1 MEHPWIWL
9 HVTLFLDTTSTLAWI
24 QTCRVHRTWFR
35 AQHRQWNEFRA
46 GIAMAHYIRR
56 HLRVQLQV
64 HSQEAQQHSIP
75 RSDDPRVPPRV
86 ETLWIEHGPM
96 ASETVVIPTEML
108 LPFQHPRRNLVTLNA
123 DCKTLSTP
131 PMLVHAV
138 NGTRRLYSVIRLVQ
152 LHGDDED
159 TSKELRRF
167 IYHPQM
173 GDLKAVPLLEKHQW
187 AREGHPRFDVVS
199 MDGACQLELN
209 VPAHVEATVDCY
221 HIQRIEIAFH
231 KFELFPL
238 TYHRSLA
245 GDCNLQMTFYDAK
258 NKCVGYIHASGSL
271 GLEPSSFSTPQPTA
285 ASGRTAIEAL
295 QVYSL
300 RPSVKSMRP
309 AHLGKLLRHPGMVV
323 FSIHSNSSVILHS
336 LCLHNGTTTSQALK
350 ANWDPGCL
358 EYALA
363 PQTLDRR
370 LLKGWLSL
378 AFDADA
384 AAVTEMNVAFQY
396 VPPERLQRY
405 AARFVSACGLP

>member
-1 MEHPWIWL
+1 
-9 HVTLFLDTTSTLAWI
+9 
-24 QTCRVHRTWFR
+24 
-35 AQHRQWNEFRA
+35 
-46 GIAMAHYIRR
+46 
-56 HLRVQLQV
+56 
-64 HSQEAQQHSIP
+64 
-75 RSDDPRVPPRV
+75 
-86 ETLWIEHGPM
+86 
-96 ASETVVIPTEML
+96 
-108 LPFQHPRRNLVTLNA
+108 
-123 DCKTLSTP
+123 
-131 PMLVHAV
+131 
-138 NGTRRLYSVIRLVQ
+138 
-152 LHGDDED
+152 
-159 TSKELRRF
+159 
-167 IYHPQM
+167 
-173 GDLKAVPLLEKHQW
+173 
-187 AREGHPRFDVVS
+187 